1 MEGLKNKV
9 AQRLITLRE
18 QRGWTKTQVADKL
31 GKKLPTYA
39 NWEYGIKKPSIDTV
53 KDLAKLYNV
62 TTDYILG
69 EDNNVQDVR
78 YTPIEALKHTYSAD
92 GKPVP
97 LEDIETLAKIIEQT
111 IRANNA

>member
-1 MEGLKNKV
+1 MESLKNEV
-9 AQRLITLRE
+9 AQRLVILRE

-39 NWEYGIKKPSIDTV
+39 NWEYGIKKPSIDTI

-69 EDNNVQDVR
+69 ETDDKQEVR
-78 YTPIEALKHTYSAD
+78 YTPAEALKHTYSAD